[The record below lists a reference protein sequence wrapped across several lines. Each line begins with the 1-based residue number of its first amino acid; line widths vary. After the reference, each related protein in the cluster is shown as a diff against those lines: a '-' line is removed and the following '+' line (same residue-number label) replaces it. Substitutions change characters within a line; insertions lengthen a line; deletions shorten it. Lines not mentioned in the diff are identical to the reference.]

1 MAEAQQVALVESD
14 EAQALL
20 NPDTDDPDRLTES

>member
-1 MAEAQQVALVESD
+1 VALVESD

-20 NPDTDDPDRLTES
+20 NPDTDDPDEVADS